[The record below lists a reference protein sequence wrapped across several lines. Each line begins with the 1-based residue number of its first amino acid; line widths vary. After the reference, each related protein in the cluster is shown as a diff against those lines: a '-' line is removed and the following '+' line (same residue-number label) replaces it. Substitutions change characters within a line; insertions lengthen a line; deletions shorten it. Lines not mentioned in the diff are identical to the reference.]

1 MSLILEPMKLL
12 ATKLSDSFVI
22 LEPLTLAHIEP
33 LAELGMAHPTIF
45 RYLPYRLESK
55 RDFREKL
62 QMGLSL
68 QASGDAIVFATRS
81 AQSGELAGS
90 TSIKAITPD
99 PACVEI
105 GGTWLAPPYQR
116 TGINRAA
123 KLLQFEYCFDRLGV
137 ERVELKTDVENLQ
150 SQRALARLGAAHYEG
165 VRRAHMRRADGSL
178 RDSVYY
184 SVVRSEWP
192 LLRAAELVRRQA
204 YLQDEPADLPFNAA

>member
-1 MSLILEPMKLL
+1 MSLILELMHLL

-22 LEPLTLAHIEP
+22 LEPLSFAHIEP
-33 LAELGMAHPTIF
+33 LTELGLAHPTVF
-45 RYLPYRLESK
+45 RHLPYRLESK
-55 RDFREKL
+55 GDFREKL
-62 QMGLSL
+62 ELGLKL
-68 QASGDAIVFATRS
+68 QASGEAIVFATRC
-81 AQSGELAGS
+81 ARSGELAGS
-90 TSIKAITPD
+90 TSIRAITPD

-123 KLLQFEYCFDRLGV
+123 KLLQFEYCFERLGV
-137 ERVELKTDVENLQ
+137 ERVELKTDVHNLQ
-150 SQRALARLGAAHYEG
+150 SQAALARLGAAHYEG

-192 LLRAAELVRRQA
+192 RLRAAELVRRQA
-204 YLQDEPADLPFNAA
+204 YLQEEPADVPFNAA